1 MNQTHLEKVRT
12 LETKIGEQQQTIQ
25 LLNATVKEGDYW
37 MNNPVQ
43 MSEDHKRLRDEN
55 NQLISMIKE
64 LESEVR
70 MLKQV
75 VMDQQRQ
82 YRQLPQST
90 YSRIGGSNRS

>member
-55 NQLISMIKE
+55 NHFISMIKE

>member
-1 MNQTHLEKVRT
+1 
-12 LETKIGEQQQTIQ
+12 
-25 LLNATVKEGDYW
+25 

-55 NQLISMIKE
+55 NQFISMIKE

-90 YSRIGGSNRS
+90 YSRIGGRNRS

>member
-1 MNQTHLEKVRT
+1 
-12 LETKIGEQQQTIQ
+12 
-25 LLNATVKEGDYW
+25 

-82 YRQLPQST
+82 YRQLPQSI
-90 YSRIGGSNRS
+90 YSRIGGGNRSRAALKTQDQMPHVEPKPY